1 MMFITFWNAIGF
13 ESWNMENL
21 STTTACCVVLHWKI
35 DYFVTVSESRQVLIL
50 ATLLETQYSLNQ
62 IINKTL
68 QPTVADY
75 RDVYTGG
82 KETPVTK
89 HSGGE
94 GEYISH
100 DGIYQHI

>member
-1 MMFITFWNAIGF
+1 
-13 ESWNMENL
+13 
-21 STTTACCVVLHWKI
+21 
-35 DYFVTVSESRQVLIL
+35 VSESRQVLIL

-75 RDVYTGG
+75 RDGYTGG

-89 HSGGE
+89 HWGGA
-94 GEYISH
+94 
-100 DGIYQHI
+100 